1 VHTTN
6 ILKGFRARKNLSQEE
21 VGNLMGITRQ
31 TYNSLENDILNSD
44 FNLIFK
50 LLNILE
56 ADHREVEDF
65 FFALKQDYLSYL
77 QNNKD

>member
-1 VHTTN
+1 MHTTN

-21 VGNLMGITRQ
+21 VGKMMGITRQ

-44 FNLIFK
+44 FNLIFR

-56 ADHREVEDF
+56 ADQREIEDF
-65 FFALKQDYLSYL
+65 FFALKQDYLSCK
-77 QNNKD
+77 QEKM